1 MSNQGRQSGFSNNNN
16 YQNNMSQ
23 GWKSNQNEGF
33 GWK

>member
-23 GWKSNQNEGF
+23 DWKSNQNQGF